1 LKEITMSH
9 ETDIKRLEKQV
20 TDLSDALAHLS
31 TPDDWKHLI
40 AVLRR
45 PGWTT
50 PAELI
55 FASAILDSL
64 QAHATALANT
74 KSRLMKGSEAVMAK

>member
-1 LKEITMSH
+1 MAQ

-20 TDLSDALAHLS
+20 TDLSDALAHLA
-31 TPDDWKHLI
+31 TPDDWKRLI
-40 AVLRR
+40 IILKR

-55 FASAILDSL
+55 FASAILDSF
-64 QAHATALANT
+64 QAQTKALASL
-74 KSRLMKGSEAVMAK
+74 KSQLLKGSEAVAK